1 MHEASLAQAI
11 LERVEEAATTQGAVR
26 VVRIVLEVGELS
38 GVVPEAL
45 ELALRCLA
53 PGTPAQEAEI
63 VLVRSP
69 AQARCGACG
78 ETFHPPWLPCACPRC
93 GSASAALE
101 AGQELLIREV
111 EGE

>member
-1 MHEASLAQAI
+1 MHEASLAQAV
-11 LERVEEAATTQGAVR
+11 LERIEEAATTQGAVR

-53 PGTPAQEAEI
+53 PGTPAQGAEI

-69 AQARCGACG
+69 ARARCAACG
-78 ETFHPPWLPCACPRC
+78 ERFHPSWLPCACPRC
-93 GSASAALE
+93 ASPAAVLE